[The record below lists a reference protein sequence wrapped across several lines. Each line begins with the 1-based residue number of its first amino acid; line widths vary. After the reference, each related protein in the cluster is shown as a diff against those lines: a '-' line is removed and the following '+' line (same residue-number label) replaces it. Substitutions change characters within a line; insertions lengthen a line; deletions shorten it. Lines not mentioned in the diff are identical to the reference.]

1 MSKKINSL
9 LKLFKAKCQIYSNR
23 TNNNNIHK
31 ILKKALF
38 QDNPKQWKIRLN
50 KIKDYLTI
58 NINNNKMISFQK
70 IINNNNHNNFLIN
83 SLKHLISKIKLL
95 DRIQF

>member
-1 MSKKINSL
+1 
-9 LKLFKAKCQIYSNR
+9 
-23 TNNNNIHK
+23 
-31 ILKKALF
+31 
-38 QDNPKQWKIRLN
+38 
-50 KIKDYLTI
+50 
-58 NINNNKMISFQK
+58 MISFQK